1 MKNLDST
8 LKNRDITF
16 PTKVHIVNGMVF
28 PVVIYGWESWTIK
41 KTDQRIDAFSLWC
54 WRTLESPLDC
64 KEIKPVS
71 RKGNQSWIFI
81 GRTDAETEAP
91 ILWPP
96 DANSWL
102 IGKVPDAKKDW
113 GQEEKGVTEN
123 EMFGRHHRLNG
134 HEVEQTLGNR
144 RTGKPGMLQSM
155 GSQSQTWLSNWA
167 TTKQLP
173 GWLSPGAKG
182 TTRNQS
188 FELYYVFKNKRSDL
202 EHSYGLKIL
211 VRDIHCTEYN
221 E

>member
-8 LKNRDITF
+8 VKSRDITF
-16 PTKVHIVNGMVF
+16 PTKVHIVKGMVF

-41 KTDQRIDAFSLWC
+41 KADHRIDAFELWC

-64 KEIKPVS
+64 KEIKPVN

-102 IGKVPDAKKDW
+102 TGKVPDAKKDW

-134 HEVEQTLGNR
+134 HEVEQTLGDSGGQRSLAYCSPWGRKESN
-144 RTGKPGMLQSM
+144 T
-155 GSQSQTWLSNWA
+155 TYWLNNNLHD
-167 TTKQLP
+167 T
-173 GWLSPGAKG
+173 
-182 TTRNQS
+182 
-188 FELYYVFKNKRSDL
+188 
-202 EHSYGLKIL
+202 
-211 VRDIHCTEYN
+211 
-221 E
+221 